1 MCQGPRVGPTNA
13 PRRAVPR
20 GRSRKALPSEP
31 GSACVRGHNRA
42 AQPERLRGHTFI
54 LARPGGR
61 TSEMQARAGLVPAE
75 PLSWA
80 CGRVPSPRL
89 YPVDPL
95 RVSLKTLSPKL
106 VPNASRGCGARPVN
120 VERHSSAQQK
130 RCRFSTKWKQNKQF
144 LTHGT
149 RSAPPKTNSW
159 WTQYSKDTRHVGAE
173 TVHVH
178 ISPDTAGSVRVN
190 LHDEASCVVTRK
202 PGSKTNVRSPQ
213 S

>member
-1 MCQGPRVGPTNA
+1 MRISLCPRVRKLRCRDRFSTKLSKREQQKQVVRTGRVCQGPRVGPTNA

-61 TSEMQARAGLVPAE
+61 TSEMQVRAGLVPAE

-89 YPVDPL
+89 YLVDPL

-130 RCRFSTKWKQNKQF
+130 RCRFSTK
-144 LTHGT
+144 
-149 RSAPPKTNSW
+149 
-159 WTQYSKDTRHVGAE
+159 
-173 TVHVH
+173 
-178 ISPDTAGSVRVN
+178 
-190 LHDEASCVVTRK
+190 
-202 PGSKTNVRSPQ
+202 
-213 S
+213 